1 MPPPTRA
8 GASSVP
14 ARPTVVAVEPE
25 AYDDEAGEP
34 QRPMGFVVDEDRGS
48 LPYRLIHGEALV
60 AAAAW
65 AMGEAGVDLVDVTV
79 PWHVIADLGRA
90 LVLHDPLCPMTPP
103 DFIAE
108 CARTAIARDAVVVGV
123 RPVTDTVKQLEDGRL
138 GATVDR
144 EGLMTVC
151 SPVVLPARVV
161 AALPGRPMSD
171 FVGLVADLRS
181 SYGVVTVDAPPT
193 ARRVSSDEDIQV
205 LESLTDPL

>member
-1 MPPPTRA
+1 
-8 GASSVP
+8 
-14 ARPTVVAVEPE
+14 VVAVESE

-48 LPYRLIHGEALV
+48 LPYRLVHGEALV

-79 PWHVIADLGRA
+79 PWSVVAEIGRP

-108 CARTAIARDAVVVGV
+108 CVRIAVARNVVTVGI
-123 RPVTDTVKQLEDGRL
+123 RPVTDTVKQVADGRL
-138 GATVDR
+138 GQTVDR
-144 EGLMTVC
+144 DRLVTVC

-161 AALPGRPMSD
+161 AAFPTRPAVD
-171 FVGLVADLRS
+171 FVELVAGLRS
-181 SYGVVTVDAPPT
+181 SYDVVLVDAPPS
-193 ARRVSSDEDIQV
+193 ARRVGSDEDLRL
-205 LESLTDPL
+205 LEALTEPR

>member
-1 MPPPTRA
+1 M
-8 GASSVP
+8 
-14 ARPTVVAVEPE
+14 VAVEPE
-25 AYDDEAGEP
+25 AYDDESGEP

-123 RPVTDTVKQLEDGRL
+123 RPVTDTVKQVEDGRL

-144 EGLMTVC
+144 ERTDDG
-151 SPVVLPARVV
+151 VLAGRAAR
-161 AALPGRPMSD
+161 AGGRRTPGSADERLHRAGGRPA
-171 FVGLVADLRS
+171 VVVR
-181 SYGVVTVDAPPT
+181 VVTVDAPPT

>member
-1 MPPPTRA
+1 MD
-8 GASSVP
+8 
-14 ARPTVVAVEPE
+14 AVESE

-65 AMGEAGVDLVDVTV
+65 AVGEAGVDLVDVTV

-103 DFIAE
+103 DFITE
-108 CARTAIARDAVVVGV
+108 CAQVAVARDVVVVGV
-123 RPVTDTVKQLEDGRL
+123 RPVTDTVKQVEDGRL
-138 GATVDR
+138 GRTVDR
-144 EGLMTVC
+144 DGLVAVC

-161 AALPGRPMSD
+161 AALPGRPTSD
-171 FVGLVADLRS
+171 FVELVAGLRS
-181 SYGVVTVDAPPT
+181 SYDVELVDAPPA
-193 ARRVSSDEDIQV
+193 ARRVASDEDLEV
-205 LESLTDPL
+205 LEALTDPR